1 MIKMTMMKTNK
12 VPLVLIVL
20 SIILLSV
27 NINKG
32 FVNNDFNYL
41 NILSN
46 LALIL
51 AMAITIKNNNK
62 IKQL

>member
-1 MIKMTMMKTNK
+1 MMISNK

-20 SIILLSV
+20 SFILMCA
-27 NINKG
+27 NIYRG

-41 NILSN
+41 NIVSN

-51 AMAITIKNNNK
+51 AMALTIRNNNK
-62 IKQL
+62 KKES